1 LPVSSTQPDESNAG
15 RPRVTGSFIEP
26 SEQASQL
33 LVAVGRAVFAAAGLE
48 QALQL
53 ELVRLILLHRA
64 ADRIDVN
71 LDPELRRLRRLTAGG
86 LLTEVRNKG
95 LATELHDRIRGLI
108 DRRNDLVHC
117 PAEDPELEAAL
128 GRGEGLEPVVERTT
142 QLAIG
147 CGELTLELVAFAMP
161 KILDQLGLS
170 LMDLIQ
176 TMESADPAAILESRQ
191 RKQIEA
197 ILGFGDLRVLLNVFE
212 ELGINQTH
220 G

>member
-1 LPVSSTQPDESNAG
+1 
-15 RPRVTGSFIEP
+15 
-26 SEQASQL
+26 
-33 LVAVGRAVFAAAGLE
+33 
-48 QALQL
+48 
-53 ELVRLILLHRA
+53 
-64 ADRIDVN
+64 
-71 LDPELRRLRRLTAGG
+71 
-86 LLTEVRNKG
+86 
-95 LATELHDRIRGLI
+95 
-108 DRRNDLVHC
+108 
-117 PAEDPELEAAL
+117 
-128 GRGEGLEPVVERTT
+128 
-142 QLAIG
+142 
-147 CGELTLELVAFAMP
+147 MP